1 MVLFG
6 SLIKTSQVG
15 ECILFLLQKQS
26 YSAASYF
33 YHQEHFTIVW
43 RQNALDQSK
52 CGHLNIGLFRKATIF
67 HVAQVFIVFEDFR
80 KGEERKSVAAG
91 QSRNT
96 QIQGFLKNDFKKK
109 VRKPPILVK
118 NCWTELLLQCVRQK
132 WHLVRNP
139 FSLWGQ
145 NCTYAVSHS
154 HHSCTLPVEMKIND
168 ICADFQKNKNS
179 LTFKWIFKWREKW
192 Y

>member
-26 YSAASYF
+26 DSAVSYL
-33 YHQEHFTIVW
+33 YHQEHFTIVL
-43 RQNALDQSK
+43 RQNALNQSK
-52 CGHLNIGLFRKATIF
+52 YGHLNIGLFRKATIF

-96 QIQGFLKNDFKKK
+96 QIQGFLKMILR
-109 VRKPPILVK
+109 RKF
-118 NCWTELLLQCVRQK
+118 ESLQ
-132 WHLVRNP
+132 
-139 FSLWGQ
+139 F
-145 NCTYAVSHS
+145 
-154 HHSCTLPVEMKIND
+154 
-168 ICADFQKNKNS
+168 
-179 LTFKWIFKWREKW
+179 
-192 Y
+192 

>member
-1 MVLFG
+1 MVLFC

-33 YHQEHFTIVW
+33 YQEHFTIVW
-43 RQNALDQSK
+43 SQNALDQSK

-80 KGEERKSVAAG
+80 KGEERKSEAEG

-96 QIQGFLKNDFKKK
+96 QIQGFLKMILR
-109 VRKPPILVK
+109 RKF
-118 NCWTELLLQCVRQK
+118 ESLQ
-132 WHLVRNP
+132 
-139 FSLWGQ
+139 F
-145 NCTYAVSHS
+145 
-154 HHSCTLPVEMKIND
+154 
-168 ICADFQKNKNS
+168 
-179 LTFKWIFKWREKW
+179 
-192 Y
+192 